1 MENNHAI
8 KFGIFAGLGTVVFLF
23 LFYWIEK
30 TLMLS
35 PSVIWSTIF
44 LYLIGMYMAAVE
56 VRKEN
61 EGYIDFRTALKAAFL
76 VWAIANAIYHAYS
89 YLLYNFLDKDMIN
102 VQKAYV
108 SDQMKEM
115 DGLIS
120 EDYLEQINQNIEILS
135 YDLST
140 VISTYAS
147 SLIMGFLIAAIIAR
161 MVRRKPTFEAK

>member
-1 MENNHAI
+1 MQENNHAI
-8 KFGIFAGLGTVVFLF
+8 KFGTFAGLGTVVFLF

-61 EGYIDFRTALKAAFL
+61 GGYVDFRTALKASFL
-76 VWAIANAIYHAYS
+76 VWVIANAIYHAFNYV
-89 YLLYNFLDKDMIN
+89 LYNFLDKDMIN

-108 SDQMKEM
+108 SKQMEEM
-115 DGLIS
+115 EGVIS
-120 EDYLEQINQNIEILS
+120 DDYLEDMNQNIAELT
-135 YDLST
+135 YDLSQ
-140 VISTYAS
+140 VISTYAT
-147 SLIMGFLIAAIIAR
+147 SLVMGFLIAMIIAR
-161 MVRRKPTFEAK
+161 MVKRQPTFEA

>member
-8 KFGIFAGLGTVVFLF
+8 KFGIFAGVGTVVFLF

-56 VRKEN
+56 MRKEN

-76 VWAIANAIYHAYS
+76 VWVIANAIYHAYN

-102 VQKAYV
+102 VQKRYM
-108 SDQMKEM
+108 SEQMAELE
-115 DGLIS
+115 GVIS
-120 EDYLEQINQNIEILS
+120 EKYLEELNQNVEILT
-135 YDLST
+135 YDLSQ
-140 VISTYAS
+140 VISTYAT
-147 SLIMGFLIAAIIAR
+147 SLIMGFLIAMIIAR
-161 MVRRKPTFEAK
+161 MVRRKPTFEA

>member
-8 KFGIFAGLGTVVFLF
+8 KFGIFAGVGTVVFLF

-76 VWAIANAIYHAYS
+76 VWVIANAIYHAYN

-102 VQKAYV
+102 VQKRYM
-108 SDQMKEM
+108 SEQMAELE
-115 DGLIS
+115 GVIS
-120 EDYLEQINQNIEILS
+120 EKYLEELNQNVEILT
-135 YDLST
+135 YDLSQ
-140 VISTYAS
+140 VISTYAT
-147 SLIMGFLIAAIIAR
+147 SLIMGFLIAMIIAR
-161 MVRRKPTFEAK
+161 MVRRKPTFEA